1 MKKKIVPGLLLLCVL
16 LLAACGS
23 SLFNVSSTEDN
34 SISITAENALK
45 DSMGIGYLTVGED
58 QKVLVEPSLD
68 DQGELRL
75 RFMAGLLGSED
86 FPEEPSL
93 EETISGTEPV
103 EFELEPG
110 EYTVGVTVAKK
121 LTGTAVISV
130 KDAE

>member
-1 MKKKIVPGLLLLCVL
+1 MKKKIVPGLLLFCVL

-34 SISITAENALK
+34 SISVTAENALK

-110 EYTVGVTVAKK
+110 A
-121 LTGTAVISV
+121 
-130 KDAE
+130 

>member
-1 MKKKIVPGLLLLCVL
+1 MG
-16 LLAACGS
+16 
-23 SLFNVSSTEDN
+23 
-34 SISITAENALK
+34 EN
-45 DSMGIGYLTVGED
+45 

-110 EYTVGVTVAKK
+110 EYTVGVIVAKK